1 MISISPTADPEH
13 QPKGNHPMT
22 AQISPTALT
31 VDGGVDLLLP
41 RETPLEVLD
50 AFVASC
56 NVGACAAVTTR
67 GETKSEP
74 CITAEVTPC
83 QAVLRPLRLRELA
96 GVAGSGAGRAA
107 HMYYVDARR
116 NYLGAA
122 PSRARA
128 PKAPCWRQQRMVEHS
143 EAD

>member
-50 AFVASC
+50 AFVACEALPDDALNLRVLS
-56 NVGACAAVTTR
+56 VWLDGAST
-67 GETKSEP
+67 
-74 CITAEVTPC
+74 I
-83 QAVLRPLRLRELA
+83 
-96 GVAGSGAGRAA
+96 
-107 HMYYVDARR
+107 
-116 NYLGAA
+116 
-122 PSRARA
+122 
-128 PKAPCWRQQRMVEHS
+128 
-143 EAD
+143 

>member
-56 NVGACAAVTTR
+56 NVGAC
-67 GETKSEP
+67 
-74 CITAEVTPC
+74 
-83 QAVLRPLRLRELA
+83 
-96 GVAGSGAGRAA
+96 GSTY
-107 HMYYVDARR
+107 H
-116 NYLGAA
+116 
-122 PSRARA
+122 
-128 PKAPCWRQQRMVEHS
+128 
-143 EAD
+143 

>member
-13 QPKGNHPMT
+13 QPKGNHPTT

-56 NVGACAAVTTR
+56 NVGACGCGDTFVSRITNV
-67 GETKSEP
+67 ELHDEP
-74 CITAEVTPC
+74 GRRRVRISGDITPDEV
-83 QAVLRPLRLRELA
+83 LSELA
-96 GVAGSGAGRAA
+96 TTS
-107 HMYYVDARR
+107 
-116 NYLGAA
+116 L
-122 PSRARA
+122 S
-128 PKAPCWRQQRMVEHS
+128 QQS
-143 EAD
+143 